1 MARRWHLRLCR
12 FPVNVRPPSNGSI
25 LPTTRVPGA
34 AAAEAQ
40 EGAAATQSYTNPW
53 RYCPGDIQLGVS
65 DGLGCNEWWLAAS
78 YVDSGTTHYGMDAV
92 GAWQTTMGQGV
103 TIGLLSSG
111 ADTNDPDYAGNLASG
126 GYNFVDGNTDAN
138 DTYGTG
144 TVLTGIMAAGPN
156 NGGFVGVAPASKVL
170 EVKVLG
176 PYGTLTDSAAS
187 QGITYAVGHGASVIA
202 FPLYEIG
209 ASPGYLP
216 LTQAALN
223 ATASENV
230 VVALASGDLG
240 STTQGVQNGTPGYLI
255 SPDGSQLPNT
265 ITVASEDYLN
275 NFDQFT
281 DSGTGVQMAAPGTS
295 LFGDYPDNWPS
306 GGWISGSE
314 SAASEVAAVAAL
326 LRSAFPTAS
335 ATQVVQ
341 AILTGARSLPSLQGK
356 VSCGCMLNASGAM
369 SALAQ
374 IVHVAPVV
382 HTPPAPQQT
391 PTSPTYDNG
400 SGAFWGDCSIP
411 TTFND
416 PRAGCEWYIPAAY
429 TETGYYGGDHV
440 GIDLTGAWQ
449 QSTGAGAEVA
459 TVDTGAAPNPDFL
472 SQLVPGWN
480 FWDGN
485 SNTTDVVYHGTYT
498 ASLIAAQPNNSLG
511 IVGAAPGATLMP
523 VKVLGPNEEWVNSN
537 IVAGVNYAVNT
548 PGVRAVNISLAGL
561 NSPVTGIQDAMQNAE
576 NKSVL
581 LVFAAGNWGA
591 DHDNPQYVPSF
602 DGTGFDNV
610 LTVAATTHWNTIAF
624 FSDYGPQHV
633 DIAAPG
639 EGIAMDT
646 IDGADNATS
655 YGTSFAAPL
664 VTGVAALLFSAY
676 PKATAAQVKEAICDG
691 ATQLPQLMGKV
702 RCGLLNAEGALQ
714 ALAVL
719 LDGSQTTAPANT
731 TVPTTD
737 AGSTLG
743 VGQTVHATTGSWT
756 NSPTSYSYQWQTSAN
771 GTSGWSNAS
780 GSGATTSS
788 YTVATADAGNY
799 LRVTVTATNAG
810 GSASASSTATSAVLP
825 AAPAGGV
832 PTITGTAQV
841 GLMLT
846 ANHGT
851 WTNSPTS
858 YSYQWQTSANGTTWS
873 NASGSGATTSSYTV
887 ATADAGNYLRVTVTA
902 TNAGGSASASSTAT
916 SAVLPPAPAGGVP
929 TITGTAQ
936 VGLTLT
942 ANHGTWT
949 NSPTSYSYQWQRS
962 TNGTTWTN
970 ASGSGATTSSY
981 TVATADAG
989 NYLRVTVTATNA
1001 GGSASASSTATG
1013 IVPAAPDTT
1022 APTVS
1027 VTSPANGSTVNHSST
1042 VVITANATDNR
1053 AVSKVQFYVNNVLK
1067 CTDTTASYSCAWA
1080 VPRAKGVKYT
1090 LTVRAYDSSN
1100 NTASASVSVR
1110 SR

>member
-1 MARRWHLRLCR
+1 MIGARLRKTALLATLASVLACCLGSSEGLASPTATPR
-12 FPVNVRPPSNGSI
+12 GASNPGAPVLAGRPTALAPAIASEHGPAVHAGPVTAPNLRSAGATTAPAVVPALDAMPPSNGGI
-25 LPTTRVPGA
+25 LTTTRVPGA
-34 AAAEAQ
+34 AAGQAGE
-40 EGAAATQSYTNPW
+40 EAAASTSTYTNPW
-53 RYCPGDIQLGVS
+53 RYCPGDIQLGVG

-78 YVDSGTTHYGMDAV
+78 YVDSGITHYGMDAV

-126 GYNFVDGNTDAN
+126 GYNFVDGNADAN

-144 TVLTGIMAAGPN
+144 TVLTGVMAAEPD
-156 NGGFVGVAPASKVL
+156 NGGFVGVAPESKVL

-187 QGITYAVGHGASVIA
+187 QGISYAVGHGASVIA

-209 ASPGYLP
+209 PATSYLP

-223 ATASENV
+223 ATASKNV

-255 SPDGSQLPNT
+255 SPDGSQLSNT

-281 DSGTGVQMAAPGTS
+281 DWGTGVQIAAPGTS
-295 LFGDYPDNWPS
+295 LLGDYPDNWPS

-314 SAASEVAAVAAL
+314 PASSEVAAVAAL
-326 LRSAFPTAS
+326 LRSAFPTAT

-341 AILTGARSLPSLQGK
+341 AILAGGRQLPALQGK
-356 VSCGCMLNASGAM
+356 VSCGCMLNASGAL

-374 IVHVAPVV
+374 TMKVAPVV
-382 HTPPAPQQT
+382 HAPPPPQPT

-416 PRAGCEWYIPAAY
+416 PRAGCEWYIPATY
-429 TETGYYGGDHV
+429 TETGYYGGNHV
-440 GIDLTGAWQ
+440 GINLTGAWQ
-449 QSTGAGAEVA
+449 QSTGAGVKVA

-485 SNTTDVVYHGTYT
+485 ADTTDVVYHGTYT

-523 VKVLGPNEEWVNSN
+523 VKVLGPNEEWDTSKV
-537 IVAGVNYAVNT
+537 VAGVNYAVNSV
-548 PGVRAVNISLAGL
+548 GVRAVNISLAGL
-561 NSPVTGIQDAMQNAE
+561 NSPVPGVQDAMQNAE
-576 NKSVL
+576 NRSVL

-591 DHDNPQYVPSF
+591 DHDNPQFVPSF

-646 IDGADNATS
+646 IDGNDNATS

-676 PKATAAQVKEAICDG
+676 PQATAAQVKQAICNG
-691 ATQLPQLMGKV
+691 ATQLPQLMSKV
-702 RCGLLNAEGALQ
+702 RCGLLNAQGALQ
-714 ALAVL
+714 ALAALVATP
-719 LDGSQTTAPANT
+719 QTPPPAGG
-731 TVPTTD
+731 VPTISGT
-737 AGSTLG
+737 AQ
-743 VGQTVHATTGSWT
+743 VGKVLTASPGSWT
-756 NSPTSYSYQWQTSAN
+756 NSPTSYSYQWQVSTN
-771 GTSGWSNAS
+771 GTSWSNAS

-788 YTVATADAGNY
+788 YTVASADAGNY
-799 LRVTVTATNAG
+799 LRVTVTAA
-810 GSASASSTATSAVLP
+810 
-825 AAPAGGV
+825 
-832 PTITGTAQV
+832 
-841 GLMLT
+841 
-846 ANHGT
+846 
-851 WTNSPTS
+851 
-858 YSYQWQTSANGTTWS
+858 
-873 NASGSGATTSSYTV
+873 
-887 ATADAGNYLRVTVTA
+887 
-902 TNAGGSASASSTAT
+902 
-916 SAVLPPAPAGGVP
+916 
-929 TITGTAQ
+929 
-936 VGLTLT
+936 
-942 ANHGTWT
+942 
-949 NSPTSYSYQWQRS
+949 
-962 TNGTTWTN
+962 
-970 ASGSGATTSSY
+970 
-981 TVATADAG
+981 
-989 NYLRVTVTATNA
+989 NA

-1013 IVPAAPDTT
+1013 AVLAAADTT
-1022 APTVS
+1022 PPKVT
-1027 VTSPANGSTVNHSST
+1027 VTSPANGTRVNHSST
-1042 VVITANATDNR
+1042 VTIAARATDNR
-1053 AVSKVQFYVNNVLK
+1053 AVSKVEFYVNGVLK
-1067 CTDTTASYSCAWA
+1067 CTDTTSSYTCAWA
-1080 VPRAKGVKYT
+1080 VPSVKGVRYT
-1090 LTVRAYDSSN
+1090 LTAKAYDSSN
-1100 NTASASVSVR
+1100 NTASATVSVT